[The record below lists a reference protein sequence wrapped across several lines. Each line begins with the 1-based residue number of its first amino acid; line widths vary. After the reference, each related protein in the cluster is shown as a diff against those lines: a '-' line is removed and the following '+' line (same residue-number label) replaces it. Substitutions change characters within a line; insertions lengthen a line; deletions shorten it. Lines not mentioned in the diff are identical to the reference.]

1 MGARP
6 TPCSC
11 SGPKSSICRTFIKWF
26 WSWARARSGSCSHYF
41 SWRYLAVIDTRFL
54 ACAHYQGEA
63 SRPLLPPLE
72 NVLTSHTD
80 SFHEIKKF
88 SKALSYMALSCTDL
102 ADARFSNWVQKSLR
116 YTILGLRSLSG
127 RGITTATPT
136 ARKCPYAGSSHKFI
150 SGFNLQ

>member
-1 MGARP
+1 MSSVNHVKSQLWKYQLCYDSDSQAQLCQFQLCKYQLCARRFINSA
-6 TPCSC
+6 TY
-11 SGPKSSICRTFIKWF
+11 IKWL

-80 SFHEIKKF
+80 SFHEIYVCMNNKPKIKASKTKHSRISQNFPIGIAWF
-88 SKALSYMALSCTDL
+88 SC
-102 ADARFSNWVQKSLR
+102 
-116 YTILGLRSLSG
+116 I
-127 RGITTATPT
+127 
-136 ARKCPYAGSSHKFI
+136 
-150 SGFNLQ
+150 

>member
-1 MGARP
+1 M
-6 TPCSC
+6 TLVLS
-11 SGPKSSICRTFIKWF
+11 KSKERVVLPLFFFTLFGSHWYIILGLRWGSNCQPFNNQLDALTTSPRSILIKASNCRFYVKWL

-80 SFHEIKKF
+80 SFHETQRNI
-88 SKALSYMALSCTDL
+88 LSHS
-102 ADARFSNWVQKSLR
+102 FK
-116 YTILGLRSLSG
+116 
-127 RGITTATPT
+127 
-136 ARKCPYAGSSHKFI
+136 
-150 SGFNLQ
+150 NLQKIIIA